1 MGFII
6 YMNGV
11 IMLGPMQMLMS
22 GDITGFLLRILM
34 LLPALVIAV
43 SFHEAA
49 HAWTANRMGDPTA
62 KNLGRVTLDPT
73 KHFTIWGIVMFLF
86 VGFGWGKPVPTN
98 PRNYYNYKKGNVL
111 VALAGVTMNLIIAV
125 LFMSIISVL
134 TITDVFEFVLPNQIL
149 QDSSIA
155 NIIHTIMFY
164 IAYLN
169 LILFFFNLIPIPP
182 LDGHHLVKGVIAR
195 RAPRFF
201 MSYMRYG
208 FMALL
213 FLFFFVPDIS
223 YYLSELCLLI
233 MRGVAFAFGAP
244 FGI

>member
-11 IMLGPMQMLMS
+11 IMLRPIQMLMS

-49 HAWTANRMGDPTA
+49 HAWMANRMGDPTA

-86 VGFGWGKPVPTN
+86 IGFGWGKPVPTN
-98 PRNYYNYKKGNVL
+98 PRNYYNYKKGNAL
-111 VALAGVTMNLIIAV
+111 VALAGVTMNIIIAV
-125 LFMSIISVL
+125 LFMTVISVL
-134 TITDVFEFVLPNQIL
+134 TITNVFDFVRPYEIL
-149 QDSSIA
+149 ELSSIT
-155 NIIHTIMFY
+155 NIIHTILFY

-169 LILFFFNLIPIPP
+169 LVLFFFNLIPIPP
-182 LDGHHLVKGVIAR
+182 LDGHHLVKGFIAR
-195 RAPRFF
+195 RAPRFY

-213 FLFFFVPDIS
+213 FLFFFVPEVSI
-223 YYLSELCLLI
+223 YLSELCTMI
-233 MRGVAFAFGAP
+233 MRGVASVFGAP
-244 FGI
+244 F